1 MAYSRKSAKKT
12 YTKKRVYKKKT
23 YVRKGFSKRKSLV
36 SLIKSISL
44 KNSETKY
51 NHYIAENQNM
61 FHNAGFIKN
70 NILNCTQGIT
80 DTGTGL
86 GVYSNRIA
94 DEVIARGI
102 SIKLWI
108 ANKLDRPN
116 VMYRMIVYK
125 YQSQSPPAST
135 ALFKGANGNK
145 IMDEVDK
152 EYITPVYQK
161 IFNLQVGYS
170 ATVNA
175 GVNGDTDGREAHTY
189 KQIWVPL
196 KNKKIHYV
204 DGGSIPK
211 FIDYGF
217 FIVPYD
223 SYGTLGTDNIAS
235 VSFQY
240 KFYFKDP

>member
-1 MAYSRKSAKKT
+1 MVKIIKKGRKTPSRFSRKSSIKRKAIRKT
-12 YTKKRVYKKKT
+12 GTSRLIKLIKRV
-23 YVRKGFSKRKSLV
+23 
-36 SLIKSISL
+36 SL
-44 KNSETKY
+44 KTTETKY
-51 NHYIAENQNM
+51 NHFITENQQM
-61 FHNAGFIKN
+61 YHNSGYIKN
-70 NILNCTQGIT
+70 NLLNCTI
-80 DTGTGL
+80 GTGDVGTGA
-86 GVYSNRIA
+86 GVFNHRIG
-94 DEVIARGI
+94 DELIARGI
-102 SIKLWI
+102 SIKVWI

-145 IMDEVDK
+145 IMDEVDN

-161 IFNLQVGYS
+161 IFNLQAGFSAFAS
-170 ATVNA
+170 ATA
-175 GVNGDTDGREAHTY
+175 GDVDGREAHTY
-189 KQIWVPL
+189 RQFWIPL
-196 KNKKIHYV
+196 KDKKIHYV

-223 SYGTLGTDNIAS
+223 SYGTLGTDIISSLA
-235 VSFQY
+235 FQY